1 MGASGSKAGRGH
13 RSLNCRTATVVEF
26 ENATDRPVCT
36 VWLGYNGTARR
47 YFTLQPGQRVRQ
59 PTFTAHPWTFGPGD
73 DSDSSSSSSSTPL
86 VVDDQ
91 TVFYTPPLPA
101 GDAPLPVRARITT
114 AVPLGWTP
122 ATHAHFPPAF
132 RAQAAALLRCHRR
145 LASSSGATAPGGDA
159 VQQGCPQ
166 WLRRLGCTLSAA
178 QAKSSCAA
186 ADVPVAGAR
195 GEARCQLGHLPKV
208 SGEVGAN
215 KTCLRQRVLMPP
227 SRAAQP
233 PTTCKPSIAYLPRTL
248 FDCASQLPTT
258 CKSAADNPRPAHPTT
273 PLRLPI
279 PTCLP
284 PGAAARG
291 AGSSGALCF
300 ICGQAQRAA

>member
-195 GEARCQLGHLPKV
+195 GEARCQLGHLPKELLLEV
-208 SGEVGAN
+208 LAAAAPFVSFVVKPSVPLDATLEELSLEARSSLFRQPSSGEEA
-215 KTCLRQRVLMPP
+215 PP
-227 SRAAQP
+227 AAP
-233 PTTCKPSIAYLPRTL
+233 
-248 FDCASQLPTT
+248 
-258 CKSAADNPRPAHPTT
+258 
-273 PLRLPI
+273 
-279 PTCLP
+279 
-284 PGAAARG
+284 AAA
-291 AGSSGALCF
+291 L
-300 ICGQAQRAA
+300 